1 MSHPQPSKI
10 GATRTIT
17 TDRRARRED
26 RRKRLIRRDAVYT
39 NELRFAMAEARE
51 LIHFGRALAGSQ

>member
-10 GATRTIT
+10 GSTRTTT

-26 RRKRLIRRDAVYT
+26 RRKRNILRKAVEV
-39 NELRFAMAEARE
+39 NELRYALHEVATLR
-51 LIHFGRALAGSQ
+51 HFERAAVA